1 MTSNVIRWEE
11 QLNPIDEPGSSRH
24 PTITA
29 QPKFRQ
35 VRVALIAEL
44 EVDLEKVDQVK
55 DRRPFFKDH
64 H

>member
-1 MTSNVIRWEE
+1 MTSDVIQWEE
-11 QLNPIDEPGSSRH
+11 QSNSIDEPGSSRH
-24 PTITA
+24 LTITV

-35 VRVALIAEL
+35 VRVALITGL
-44 EVDLEKVDQVK
+44 EVDLEKVDWVK